1 MKSNQTNPPT
11 VQIKARDLAPGMGIK
26 GVTDFSSEYS
36 YLDKNTIKF
45 LRMAFN
51 GAMVVLNRQKGR
63 ETVPIDGLS
72 LGDELKA
79 VIEIPSS
86 RHLDSLDEKT
96 AESLKKRGLKE
107 FLVDSSTLPAPQA
120 ATPPQGASPGK
131 GKTAKQARLV
141 AESNQFVETVQK
153 AAHSREQ
160 ASAAVEEMFH
170 QGRSGNYTTRS
181 AMAAVEDIMS
191 NDLSTA
197 MTAVA
202 GLKTSDRTYAH
213 CVDMSAI
220 FHDACVGI
228 LTSGDQE
235 LTEKVSRSTLAAG
248 FMHDVGKSRVPQ
260 DILESKERFAVDG
273 KEMTLMRKHVD
284 FGAKILSDAGMDKTM
299 INVAHYHH
307 VKKDTSLAVSYPD
320 VSFSKVAPLTRLAAV
335 ADVYQALIGNRNY
348 KPNWVPGKAVQ
359 YLAERRGTE
368 FDDAMLDQFLLAIG
382 RYPLGSL
389 VKLSTSDLAFVV
401 RIAGQQPERPI
412 VVLVENARGER
423 LGSQTIVDLM
433 SEEDLSI
440 TEVMDHFQHYNE
452 SPDQAFNIFSSL
464 NVV

>member
-1 MKSNQTNPPT
+1 MKSDKTNPQT
-11 VQIKARDLAPGMGIK
+11 VQIKARDLAPGMGIR
-26 GVTDFSSEYS
+26 GVTEFSSEYS
-36 YLDKNTIKF
+36 YLDKKSIEF
-45 LRMAFN
+45 LKKAFH
-51 GAMVVLNRQKGR
+51 GAKVVLNRQKGR
-63 ETVPIDGLS
+63 ETIPIAGLS
-72 LGDELKA
+72 LGDEIKA
-79 VIEIPSS
+79 IIEIPPS
-86 RHLDSLDEKT
+86 RHLDSLEEKT
-96 AESLKKRGLKE
+96 AELLTKRGLKE
-107 FLVDSSTLPAPQA
+107 FVVDSSTLPAPQA
-120 ATPPQGASPGK
+120 ATPAKGASPGK
-131 GKTAKQARLV
+131 GKTAKQARQV
-141 AESNQFVETVQK
+141 AESNQFVESVEK
-153 AAHSREQ
+153 AAHTREQ
-160 ASAAVEEMFH
+160 AAAAVEEMFH

-191 NDLSTA
+191 KDLSTA
-197 MTAVA
+197 LTAVA
-202 GLKTSDRTYAH
+202 GLKTSDQTYAH

-248 FMHDVGKSRVPQ
+248 FMHDVGKSQVPQ
-260 DILESKERFAVDG
+260 DILESTERFDMDS
-273 KEMTLMRKHVD
+273 KEMILMRKHVD

-307 VKKDTSLAVSYPD
+307 VKKDTSLAVSYPE
-320 VSFSKVAPLTRLAAV
+320 VSFSEVAPLTRLAAV
-335 ADVYQALIGNRNY
+335 ADVYQALIGHRNY

-368 FDDAMLDQFLLAIG
+368 FDDAMLDQFLSSIG

-389 VKLSTSDLAFVV
+389 VKISTGDLAFVV
-401 RIAGQQPERPI
+401 RIAGQEPERPI

-423 LGSQTIVDLM
+423 LGSQTLVDLM

-440 TEVMDHFQHYNE
+440 TEVIDHYKHYDE